1 MDGFDAC
8 FAELKD
14 PRSTGAKRHDLLEI
28 LMIALCAVLSGG
40 QTAVD
45 MAVFAEAKQEFLG
58 SFLALKNGVP
68 SHDTF
73 SRVFRQLD
81 PDQFRACFQK
91 FMARFGETYTGVI
104 AIDGK
109 ELRRPF
115 GTGGRRSALHMI
127 SAWCCEKRLVLAQI
141 ATDVKSNESAAVV
154 KLLQMLSLEG
164 TIVTTDALNCQR
176 QMRSEG

>member
-14 PRSTGAKRHDLLEI
+14 PRSAGSTRHDLLEI

-40 QTAVD
+40 QSAVD

-58 SFLALKNGVP
+58 NFLELRNGIP

-73 SRVFRQLD
+73 SRVFRRLD

-91 FMARFGETYTGVI
+91 FVARFGLDAMKFVNSPIGRQLHLRGVNAKVI
-104 AIDGK
+104 QGAVIRIGD
-109 ELRRPF
+109 
-115 GTGGRRSALHMI
+115 
-127 SAWCCEKRLVLAQI
+127 LVRK
-141 ATDVKSNESAAVV
+141 V
-154 KLLQMLSLEG
+154 
-164 TIVTTDALNCQR
+164 
-176 QMRSEG
+176 